1 MTDLNKNNFLQT
13 LPSVLANDEGMA
25 PLGGVAA
32 EALAGLIGK
41 TELPAIYSRIDQ
53 LDEELLD
60 ILAKDFKV
68 DWYDYDAD
76 ITAKRAMIRDSFY
89 VHRHLGTAG
98 AVKRVLSDIY
108 PSYTLQEWYEYGGA
122 PYHFKVTVADN
133 NFTAEKRAQA
143 IRMINIVK
151 NVRSCL
157 DDIAAQTIARI
168 TVHVDTGHAFL
179 DALVPGDDQL
189 TNANDIADWEVPE

>member
-1 MTDLNKNNFLQT
+1 MTDLNKDNFLQT
-13 LPSVLANDEGMA
+13 LPSVLASDAGMA
-25 PLGGVAA
+25 PLGETAA
-32 EALAGLIGK
+32 EALAVLVGK

-53 LDEELLD
+53 LDEDLLD

-68 DWYDYDAD
+68 DWYDYDAALS
-76 ITAKRAMIRDSFY
+76 TKRAMIRDSFY
-89 VHRHLGTAG
+89 VHRHLGTTG

-122 PYHFKVTVADN
+122 PYHFKVSVADN
-133 NFTAEKRAQA
+133 NFTAEKRAKA

-157 DDIAAQTIARI
+157 DDIAAQTITNI
-168 TVHVDTGHAFL
+168 KVHVDTGHAYMDL
-179 DALVPGDDQL
+179 LVAADDQL
-189 TNANDIADWEVPE
+189 TNANDITDWEVPE